1 MRRTPTIAP
10 YLIVIAILVGCGA
23 STPTPPPN
31 TGIIGTI
38 TLGPMCPVQQDNQPC
53 PDNPFQATLTL
64 IDERGNKVMTMESD
78 ATGNFQ
84 ANLAPGTYTLHP
96 EPPQQGLFPIA
107 ADQTVTVVA
116 GQYTQVQVV
125 YDTGIR

>member
-1 MRRTPTIAP
+1 MRRSLTIAACLTSI
-10 YLIVIAILVGCGA
+10 LILAGCGG

-53 PDNPFQATLTL
+53 PDNPYKASLTL
-64 IDERGNKVMTMESD
+64 IDQNGNKVLTIESD

-84 ANLAPGTYTLHP
+84 ADVAPGTYTLRP

-107 ADQTVTVVA
+107 ADQTVIVVA

>member
-1 MRRTPTIAP
+1 MRRTLTIAP

-31 TGIIGTI
+31 TGIVGTI
-38 TLGPMCPVQQDNQPC
+38 TLGPMCPVQQENQPC
-53 PDNPFQATLTL
+53 PDNPYQATLTL
-64 IDERGNKVMTMESD
+64 IDERGTKVMTTESD
-78 ATGNFQ
+78 AIGNFQ
-84 ANLAPGTYTLHP
+84 ADVPPGTYTLHP
-96 EPPQQGLFPIA
+96 EHSPEGLFPIA
-107 ADQTVTVVA
+107 ADQTVIVVA